1 MTPPLFSLFNAQP
14 TVPPQGGNRPLRR
27 GQTKTPAPRLR
38 GAFFDA
44 SRILFS
50 PAGYTGT
57 VGGDTMAYVDP
68 AIRPQFDSMPPHL
81 REHILR
87 MGVRLETMSDL
98 MGCLERII
106 VEQSDKP

>member
-1 MTPPLFSLFNAQP
+1 
-14 TVPPQGGNRPLRR
+14 
-27 GQTKTPAPRLR
+27 
-38 GAFFDA
+38 
-44 SRILFS
+44 
-50 PAGYTGT
+50 
-57 VGGDTMAYVDP
+57 MAYVDP

-106 VEQSDKP
+106 AEQTDQT